1 MPNRLKEVTAA
12 SLIVLLIGVCL
23 GGCASVPP
31 PPLPPRNAP
40 PATAAS
46 QTTPPEAS
54 HPTPTPSEPPAIELT
69 KSTTEAAMPAAQS
82 PPRNPYAR
90 YITPNDPQVQAAVQD
105 ILSGEWRWAYDGFE
119 ALRQWV
125 WAHVF
130 YRFDSEI
137 YGKDYWQLP
146 AETLALGTGD
156 CEDFAILLC
165 TLLRAYGV
173 SADDVYVAV
182 GCAEEGQGCHAYL
195 LERYY
200 RGIWTVLEPQAELIS
215 TLLVFNRDIFTD
227 LMYEERY
234 CFNDQDYFKGA
245 PTLPPG
251 TYEFEVGHSAWPVT
265 RGASVEFQ
273 RQLEAGEIV
282 AGSVEWLK
290 DYRIAYDWD
299 LNIYGPEGDP
309 VPSWSGTNRAFSF
322 SFIAARTG
330 LYRIEILKRDYMPR
344 CARLTVNPTD
354 WELK

>member
-1 MPNRLKEVTAA
+1 
-12 SLIVLLIGVCL
+12 
-23 GGCASVPP
+23 
-31 PPLPPRNAP
+31 
-40 PATAAS
+40 
-46 QTTPPEAS
+46 
-54 HPTPTPSEPPAIELT
+54 
-69 KSTTEAAMPAAQS
+69 MPAAQS